1 MKYILSPDIAL
12 RAFRGVEHCYY
23 RRGQVKAYPL
33 TDADFQRLLL
43 CDGTRDL
50 PEDDITVLLLRRKL
64 IMPCP
69 DEDARL
75 SQWQQYRFCD
85 NRYVPYLYLQITGKC
100 NYNCIHCFNAKD
112 NQALN
117 TEMDFSQ
124 IISLLDQAR
133 DCGMNAVSLTG
144 GEPLCHPDFLRI
156 VDAIY
161 ERDMF
166 LFELITNGSLLT
178 GEILD
183 HFDALGA
190 HPGVKISFDG
200 LGYHDTMR
208 CHPGAEQEALRAIRL
223 LIARG
228 YTVRVQCNVNRRN
241 ASLIPET
248 LSFLD
253 SLGVDSVRII
263 RTSETPRIEKQ
274 QDIFLSFDEYY
285 RTASDII
292 KDYASKPHRMSVS
305 VWLFCE
311 YDPVARSVRYV
322 HEGHPY
328 RDSLPL
334 CSEARGHLAV
344 SADGSLYPCI
354 QCSGVFLRDHLD
366 LGNVFDA
373 PLHDILGDSEYMRF
387 NDRRVGER
395 LEQDE
400 NEKCRSCEY
409 WTRCVGGCPLLGYGF
424 SENKNWLASDPMIC
438 TMFRGKYDKQN
449 LII

>member
-1 MKYILSPDIAL
+1 MKYILSPEIAL

-23 RRGQVKAYPL
+23 HRGQVRAYPL
-33 TDADFQRLLL
+33 TDDDFKRLLL

-50 PEDDITVLLLRRKL
+50 PEDEITALLLRRKL
-64 IMPCP
+64 ILPCP
-69 DEDARL
+69 GDNARL
-75 SQWQQYRFCD
+75 SSWQQYRFCD

-117 TEMDFSQ
+117 TEMSFPQ

-156 VDAIY
+156 VEAIY

-178 GEILD
+178 EKILD
-183 HFDALGA
+183 RFDSLGA
-190 HPGVKISFDG
+190 HPTVKISFDG

-208 CHPGAEQEALRAIRL
+208 CHAGAEEEALQAIRL

-228 YTVRVQCNVNRRN
+228 YSVQVQCNINRCN
-241 ASLIPET
+241 ADCIPET
-248 LSFLD
+248 LAFLD
-253 SLGVDSVRII
+253 GLGVESTRII
-263 RTSETPRIEKQ
+263 RTSETPRIEHR

-285 RTASDII
+285 ETASNII
-292 KDYASKPHRMSVS
+292 KDYASGSHRMRVS

-311 YDPVARSVRYV
+311 YDPAARSVRYIR
-322 HEGHPY
+322 EGQPY
-328 RDSLPL
+328 RDTLPL
-334 CSEARGHLAV
+334 CTEARGRLTV
-344 SADGSLYPCI
+344 SADGSLYPCL
-354 QCSGVFLRDHLD
+354 QCSGVFLRDHVD
-366 LGNVFDA
+366 LGNAFTT
-373 PLHDILGDSEYMRF
+373 PLHEILGDSPFMRF

-395 LEQDE
+395 LEQKE
-400 NEKCRSCEY
+400 NEKCRKCEY

-424 SENKNWLASDPMIC
+424 SEKKNWLAADPMIC
-438 TMFRGKYDKQN
+438 RMFRGKYDRQD
-449 LII
+449 LIQ